1 MTLRTLIA
9 LPRMLRHGATVGAD
23 LPPDPAVALDPV
35 HPDLRDALRAA
46 AGGDHG
52 PARDLLAATRRGA
65 QWERRGIFVPQLAR
79 NALHHHGWLDAW
91 LAEAPED
98 PDAVL
103 VKAELC
109 VAQAWEIRTGS
120 RAQDVS
126 KDQFQAFFALLDDAV
141 PVISAAAE
149 LNPADPVPWQIALT
163 HATGS
168 QAPREVFAA
177 YWAEATARAPHHY
190 GCHRAA
196 LQYLCEKWHGSHEE
210 MFDFAEQAAAEALPG
225 SQLHALPL
233 LAAVEYEVAAD
244 PTTTA
249 ATADTALGAPR
260 NRTAPAVT
268 LHGVPTPPASSRAPA
283 RTRIHDATE
292 RALVLSDAHAPG
304 DPEAATVRNHLA
316 LALILAGRH
325 AEALEQFRR
334 IGTYATELPWAY
346 FGDAREEF
354 LNSRRGVRM
363 EVAARVKFFSTP
375 VPPPLPPAPDTT
387 TPAASASAAPPSVFS
402 LAPPSALPLAPPAA
416 FSVAVVAAP
425 PHKVAEA
432 ALLCGV
438 PLRIAPAA
446 DGSMSYVE
454 LAANATP
461 GRRARLLGEEG
472 LTAAADTFTTGERWP
487 ALVLHRTA
495 DRHGFTL
502 LRKGRKVTAHAWDE
516 AAPVPDQ
523 ATAAATAAALAK
535 AYGLADPRPLTALLR
550 GANAPADRQRTLLGL
565 LGLPPLPESFGTR
578 QEALTG
584 LPDAHVLV
592 SRGLLAGIRESLA
605 SATSAA
611 AGSVPA
617 RERPPRAVLPR
628 TRFPRAAFPR
638 PRRWWLLHVLGLCL
652 AVPAAAYAWWSPDI
666 GPFREV
672 NSTVAALWLTARV
685 TRAWRQRRGRG

>member
-23 LPPDPAVALDPV
+23 LPPDTAVALDPV
-35 HPDLRDALRAA
+35 HPNLRDALRAA

-52 PARDLLAATRRGA
+52 PARDVLAATRRGA
-65 QWERRGIFVPQLAR
+65 EWERRGIFVPQLAR
-79 NALHHHGWLDAW
+79 NALHHRGWLDAW

-126 KDQFQAFFALLDDAV
+126 RDQFQAFFALLDDAV
-141 PVISAAAE
+141 PVISTAAE

-233 LAAVEYEVAAD
+233 LAAVEYEVAAH
-244 PTTTA
+244 PTTSA

-260 NRTAPAVT
+260 NRPVPAVT
-268 LHGVPTPPASSRAPA
+268 LHGTPTPPGAARAPA
-283 RTRIHDATE
+283 RARVHAATE
-292 RALVLSDAHAPG
+292 RALALSDAHAAG
-304 DPEAATVRNHLA
+304 DPEAATLRNHLA

-334 IGTYATELPWAY
+334 IGTHATELPWAY

-354 LNSRRGVRM
+354 LDFRRGVRM

-375 VPPPLPPAPDTT
+375 VPPPLPAAPDATT
-387 TPAASASAAPPSVFS
+387 TPGPPATFS
-402 LAPPSALPLAPPAA
+402 LA
-416 FSVAVVAAP
+416 VAAAP

-446 DGSMSYVE
+446 DGAMSYVE
-454 LAANATP
+454 LAANAAP

-487 ALVLHRTA
+487 ALVLHRTG

-502 LRKGRKVTAHAWDE
+502 LRKGKKVAAHEWDE

-535 AYGLADPRPLTALLR
+535 AYGVADPRPLTALLR
-550 GANAPADRQRTLLGL
+550 GANAPAERQRTLVGL

-578 QEALTG
+578 PEALTG
-584 LPDAHVLV
+584 LADAHVLV
-592 SRGLLAGIRESLA
+592 SRGLLTGIRESLA
-605 SATSAA
+605 SATSSG
-611 AGSVPA
+611 AGSAQA
-617 RERPPRAVLPR
+617 RGRASLAAFPRTAFPRADV
-628 TRFPRAAFPR
+628 PRAAFPR
-638 PRRWWLLHVLGLCL
+638 PRLWWLLHVLGLCL
-652 AVPAAAYAWWSPDI
+652 AVPAAAYAWWAPDI
-666 GPFREV
+666 GPFRAV
-672 NSTVAALWLTARV
+672 SSTIAALWLTARV

>member
-23 LPPDPAVALDPV
+23 LPPDTAVVLDPV

-46 AGGDHG
+46 AGSDHG

-65 QWERRGIFVPQLAR
+65 EWERRGIFVPQLAR
-79 NALHHHGWLDAW
+79 NALHHRGWLDAW

-141 PVISAAAE
+141 PVISTAAE
-149 LNPADPVPWQIALT
+149 LNPTDPVPWQIALT

-260 NRTAPAVT
+260 NRPVPAIT
-268 LHGVPTPPASSRAPA
+268 LHTPSGASRTPA
-283 RTRIHDATE
+283 RTRIHAATE
-292 RALVLSDAHAPG
+292 RALALSDAHPPG
-304 DPEAATVRNHLA
+304 DPDAATVRNHLA
-316 LALILAGRH
+316 LTLILAGRH

-334 IGTYATELPWAY
+334 IGTHATELPWAY
-346 FGDAREEF
+346 FGEAREEF
-354 LNSRRGVRM
+354 LDFRRGVRM
-363 EVAARVKFFSTP
+363 EVAARIRFFSTP
-375 VPPPLPPAPDTT
+375 VPPPLPPALPLPT
-387 TPAASASAAPPSVFS
+387 ASAAFS
-402 LAPPSALPLAPPAA
+402 L
-416 FSVAVVAAP
+416 AVVAAP
-425 PHKVAEA
+425 PHRVAEA

-446 DGSMSYVE
+446 DGAMSYVE

-502 LRKGRKVTAHAWDE
+502 LRKGKKVAAHEWDE

-535 AYGLADPRPLTALLR
+535 TYGVADPRPLTALLR

-578 QEALTG
+578 PEALAA

-592 SRGLLAGIRESLA
+592 SRGLLTGIKESLA
-605 SATSAA
+605 SATSSA
-611 AGSVPA
+611 AGSAPAGSAPA
-617 RERPPRAVLPR
+617 RKRPPHAV
-628 TRFPRAAFPR
+628 FPRAAFPR
-638 PRRWWLLHVLGLCL
+638 PRGWWLLHVLGLCL
-652 AVPAAAYAWWSPDI
+652 FVPAAAYAWWSPDI
-666 GPFREV
+666 GLLREV
-672 NSTVAALWLTARV
+672 NSTLAALWMTTRV
-685 TRAWRQRRGRG
+685 TRAWRQRRDRT